1 MIGRFLLVTLWKV
14 TSSTGLESC
23 TICTLVGSR
32 IRNLA
37 VVERNSGEGV
47 VVEEGEAPPLPSK
60 EFGKTEENVVEM
72 TSGTEVDGVTLWTTE
87 GRVVCA

>member
-37 VVERNSGEGV
+37 VVERNSGDGV
-47 VVEEGEAPPLPSK
+47 VVDEGEAPPSK
-60 EFGKTEENVVEM
+60 ELGKTEENVVEM
-72 TSGTEVDGVTLWTTE
+72 TSGTEVDGVTFWTTE
-87 GRVVCA
+87 GRVVCAC